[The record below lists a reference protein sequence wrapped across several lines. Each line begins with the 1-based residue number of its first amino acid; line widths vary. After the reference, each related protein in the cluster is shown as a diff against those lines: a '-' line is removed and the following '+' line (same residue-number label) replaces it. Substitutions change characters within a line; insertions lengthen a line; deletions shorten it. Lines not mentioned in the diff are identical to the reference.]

1 MFELGEWLFN
11 YDPIVAENIFWAG
24 TFGKELEHKLKD
36 SDWAEVYK
44 RIHTVDNRGTNPH
57 LKSCKYVGHGIVLR
71 AGVDTPEELSIH
83 LEQVDKGPNYRW
95 GNQAQGNSGG
105 IYFYAQGQI
114 FTGHENENAGDHIT
128 NNLDGVTNF
137 GVMKNGE
144 FRTIGMNELTAPLYD
159 LGVAQFAELLPATG
173 KDLYSWPEYQ
183 SRSILLVGTDYYLIF
198 DETGT
203 NWRAAHR
210 FPGSPG
216 KDLNI
221 PKLLSYLKKH
231 VMTIG
236 LWQKLLLPEASIGM
250 RLVRCLRWFRIK
262 GRSGSVAWKI
272 EKYSFIGN

>member
-1 MFELGEWLFN
+1 
-11 YDPIVAENIFWAG
+11 
-24 TFGKELEHKLKD
+24 
-36 SDWAEVYK
+36 
-44 RIHTVDNRGTNPH
+44 
-57 LKSCKYVGHGIVLR
+57 
-71 AGVDTPEELSIH
+71 
-83 LEQVDKGPNYRW
+83 
-95 GNQAQGNSGG
+95 
-105 IYFYAQGQI
+105 
-114 FTGHENENAGDHIT
+114 
-128 NNLDGVTNF
+128 
-137 GVMKNGE
+137 MKNGE

-210 FPGSPG
+210 FSWFTG
-216 KDLNI
+216 KGFEYPQI
-221 PKLLSYLKKH
+221 TFLSKKH

-262 GRSGSVAWKI
+262 R
-272 EKYSFIGN
+272 EKWFRCVEN

>member
-1 MFELGEWLFN
+1 MLPEPVDMAVREAAAHTEAA
-11 YDPIVAENIFWAG
+11 PMV
-24 TFGKELEHKLKD
+24 EHM
-36 SDWAEVYK
+36 V
-44 RIHTVDNRGTNPH
+44 VDREQ
-57 LKSCKYVGHGIVLR
+57 V
-71 AGVDTPEELSIH
+71 IH

-114 FTGHENENAGDHIT
+114 FTGHENENTGDHIT

-210 FPGSPG
+210 FSWFTGKGFEYPQITFLSKKARDDHWTMAETATSRGFYRDAFGS
-216 KDLNI
+216 
-221 PKLLSYLKKH
+221 LLTLVSHKKGE
-231 VMTIG
+231 VF
-236 LWQKLLLPEASIGM
+236 
-250 RLVRCLRWFRIK
+250 RC
-262 GRSGSVAWKI
+262 V
-272 EKYSFIGN
+272 EN

>member
-1 MFELGEWLFN
+1 
-11 YDPIVAENIFWAG
+11 
-24 TFGKELEHKLKD
+24 
-36 SDWAEVYK
+36 
-44 RIHTVDNRGTNPH
+44 
-57 LKSCKYVGHGIVLR
+57 
-71 AGVDTPEELSIH
+71 
-83 LEQVDKGPNYRW
+83 
-95 GNQAQGNSGG
+95 
-105 IYFYAQGQI
+105 
-114 FTGHENENAGDHIT
+114 
-128 NNLDGVTNF
+128 
-137 GVMKNGE
+137 MKNGE

-262 GRSGSVAWKI
+262 R
-272 EKYSFIGN
+272 EKWFRCVEN

>member
-24 TFGKELEHKLKD
+24 TFGKELEHKPKD

-183 SRSILLVGTDYYLIF
+183 SRSILLVLTLIHIS
-198 DETGT
+198 EPT
-203 NWRAAHR
+203 R
-210 FPGSPG
+210 P
-216 KDLNI
+216 
-221 PKLLSYLKKH
+221 Y
-231 VMTIG
+231 
-236 LWQKLLLPEASIGM
+236 
-250 RLVRCLRWFRIK
+250 
-262 GRSGSVAWKI
+262 
-272 EKYSFIGN
+272 